1 MLLDGATATQM
12 IAAGMPADA
21 CPEAWILEHP
31 DLLVSLQ
38 KEYIAAGADAVLAPT
53 FGANRTRLGRF
64 GLSDR
69 VREMN
74 LRLVELSRRAAGDS
88 DVLIAGDLSPTGL
101 SLAPY
106 GESDLDEVLS
116 VYREQCA
123 ALKEAGVDF
132 LFCETMMNLADA
144 RAAVLAARETGL
156 PVMVTFTVD
165 DSGRTPA
172 GGELLPALI
181 TLQSLGADAV
191 GLNCSGGPS
200 SLLDSVRRALPHAS
214 VPLIAKPCAG
224 LIDSGNGALSP
235 GQFADAMLPL
245 LKEGVLIVGGC
256 CGSTPAHIAALR
268 QLLDGVQ
275 LPGTPDPD
283 DFAASV
289 ESEAFFLGDDLELS
303 EPLDCEYDLADQ
315 LIDLED
321 EPVNVARVRVHNEDD
336 ARILS
341 ENAHMSRLPIC
352 ISADHADVLDRALLL
367 FPGRALVDSETELER
382 DEIEEIAE
390 RYGAI
395 VF

>member
-123 ALKEAGVDF
+123 SLKEAGVDF

-156 PVMVTFTVD
+156 PVMVTFTV
-165 DSGRTPA
+165 
-172 GGELLPALI
+172 
-181 TLQSLGADAV
+181 
-191 GLNCSGGPS
+191 
-200 SLLDSVRRALPHAS
+200 
-214 VPLIAKPCAG
+214 
-224 LIDSGNGALSP
+224 
-235 GQFADAMLPL
+235 
-245 LKEGVLIVGGC
+245 
-256 CGSTPAHIAALR
+256 
-268 QLLDGVQ
+268 
-275 LPGTPDPD
+275 
-283 DFAASV
+283 
-289 ESEAFFLGDDLELS
+289 AF
-303 EPLDCEYDLADQ
+303 
-315 LIDLED
+315 
-321 EPVNVARVRVHNEDD
+321 
-336 ARILS
+336 
-341 ENAHMSRLPIC
+341 
-352 ISADHADVLDRALLL
+352 
-367 FPGRALVDSETELER
+367 
-382 DEIEEIAE
+382 
-390 RYGAI
+390 
-395 VF
+395 